1 MPSLSYFL
9 DRTKQLC
16 ESILS
21 LKFQSPGIFT
31 NSFIKEPSITSLLKD
46 AEEHE
51 QALYK
56 INKPRGFN
64 NLSKPLIPNN
74 KNDKDKES
82 IRMQLEMRPE
92 RIDGKSYYV
101 DYSFNDFTNLNMNN
115 NKQAPPSEQSKRT
128 AVRIPEIVKETIE
141 NEHENNDSP
150 SSPEKI
156 INVNLIPESL
166 ILSDNINDIC
176 ETILGLIRRYP
187 NLIQENKTAPDAT
200 LLSDIIVYHQE
211 YNSLTNEIYEL
222 EEVVSEQKDQLNFY
236 NINLSERSP
245 IDRSPIRGQK
255 RSHEESSD
263 NTENPDDRVDIDEL
277 IAQEERE
284 IQELEDQLTKRQKIS
299 I

>member
-74 KNDKDKES
+74 KNDKEKES
-82 IRMQLEMRPE
+82 IRMQLEMKPE

-101 DYSFNDFTNLNMNN
+101 DYSFNDFTNVNMNN
-115 NKQAPPSEQSKRT
+115 NKQAPPSEQAKRT
-128 AVRIPEIVKETIE
+128 AVRIPEIVKESIE
-141 NEHENNDSP
+141 NVHENNDVP

-156 INVNLIPESL
+156 INVNLIPESI

-187 NLIQENKTAPDAT
+187 NLIQENKTAPDAS
-200 LLSDIIVYHQE
+200 LLSDIVVYHQE

-222 EEVVSEQKDQLNFY
+222 EEVVAEQKDQLNFY

-245 IDRSPIRGQK
+245 IDRSPIRGHK

-263 NTENPDDRVDIDEL
+263 DTENPDDSVDIDEL

>member
-64 NLSKPLIPNN
+64 NLSKLLISNN
-74 KNDKDKES
+74 KSDKEKES

-115 NKQAPPSEQSKRT
+115 KQAAPSEQAKRT
-128 AVRIPEIVKETIE
+128 AVRIPEIVKESNE
-141 NEHENNDSP
+141 NVHENSDVP
-150 SSPEKI
+150 SSPEKT
-156 INVNLIPESL
+156 INVNLIPESI

-187 NLIQENKTAPDAT
+187 NLIQENKVAPDTT
-200 LLSDIIVYHQE
+200 LLSDIVVYHQE
-211 YNSLTNEIYEL
+211 YNSLANEIYEL
-222 EEVVSEQKDQLNFY
+222 EEVVAEQKDQLNFY

-245 IDRSPIRGQK
+245 IDRSPIRGHK

-263 NTENPDDRVDIDEL
+263 NAENSDDSVDIDEL
-277 IAQEERE
+277 IAQEEKE
-284 IQELEDQLTKRQKIS
+284 IEELEEQLTKRQKIS

>member
-56 INKPRGFN
+56 INKPTGYN
-64 NLSKPLIPNN
+64 NLSKSLISNN
-74 KNDKDKES
+74 SNDKEKES
-82 IRMQLEMRPE
+82 TRMQLEMKPE

-101 DYSFNDFTNLNMNN
+101 DYSFNDFTNLNVN
-115 NKQAPPSEQSKRT
+115 NKQAPSEQVKRT
-128 AVRIPEIVKETIE
+128 AVRIPEIVKESVETF
-141 NEHENNDSP
+141 HENNDVP
-150 SSPEKI
+150 NSPEKI
-156 INVNLIPESL
+156 INVNLIPES
-166 ILSDNINDIC
+166 IIHSDNINDIC

-187 NLIQENKTAPDAT
+187 NLLQEKKTSPDAT
-200 LLSDIIVYHQE
+200 LLSNIVEYHKE
-211 YNSLTNEIYEL
+211 YNTLINEINEL
-222 EEVVSEQKDQLNFY
+222 EEVVAEQKDQLNFY

-245 IDRSPIRGQK
+245 IDRSPTRGNK

-263 NTENPDDRVDIDEL
+263 ITENSDDNIDIDEL

>member
-56 INKPRGFN
+56 INKPTGYN
-64 NLSKPLIPNN
+64 NLSQSLISNN
-74 KNDKDKES
+74 SNDKEKES
-82 IRMQLEMRPE
+82 TRMQLEMKPE

-101 DYSFNDFTNLNMNN
+101 DYSFNDFTNLNV
-115 NKQAPPSEQSKRT
+115 NKQAPSELVKRT
-128 AVRIPEIVKETIE
+128 AVRIPDIVKESVE
-141 NEHENNDSP
+141 NVHDNNDVP
-150 SSPEKI
+150 NSPEKI
-156 INVNLIPESL
+156 INANLIPESI

-176 ETILGLIRRYP
+176 ETILSLIRRYP
-187 NLIQENKTAPDAT
+187 NLIQENKTSPDAT
-200 LLSDIIVYHQE
+200 LLSNIVEYHKE
-211 YNSLTNEIYEL
+211 YNTLINEINEL
-222 EEVVSEQKDQLNFY
+222 EDVVAEQKDQLNFY

-245 IDRSPIRGQK
+245 IDRSPIRGNK
-255 RSHEESSD
+255 RSHDESSD
-263 NTENPDDRVDIDEL
+263 TTENSEDNIDIDEL

>member
-64 NLSKPLIPNN
+64 GLSKPLIPNN

-82 IRMQLEMRPE
+82 IRTQLEMRPE

-115 NKQAPPSEQSKRT
+115 KQALASEQTKRT
-128 AVRIPEIVKETIE
+128 AVRIPEIVKESIE
-141 NEHENNDSP
+141 NVHENHDAP

-156 INVNLIPESL
+156 INVNLIPESI

-187 NLIQENKTAPDAT
+187 NLIKENKTAPDAT

-222 EEVVSEQKDQLNFY
+222 EEVVAEQKDQLNFY

-245 IDRSPIRGQK
+245 IERSPIRGHK

-263 NTENPDDRVDIDEL
+263 NTENSDDNVDIDEL